1 MRLMDETAIAL
12 PFAITGTLLRSCSM
26 GLDVSGRFVYEN
38 NVTGIEFKKLRE
50 TIGHTQASLSK
61 EIDVT
66 IRSLTRWETGET
78 PIPKIA
84 ELALKYI
91 AERSQGKKKR

>member
-1 MRLMDETAIAL
+1 MSIYSL
-12 PFAITGTLLRSCSM
+12 
-26 GLDVSGRFVYEN
+26 
-38 NVTGIEFKKLRE
+38 VTGKEFRKLR
-50 TIGHTQASLSK
+50 LSSGYSQSQLSR

-84 ELALKYI
+84 ELALKYLI
-91 AERSQGKKKR
+91 EKQSEKGKR

>member
-1 MRLMDETAIAL
+1 MDGSSICL
-12 PFAITGTLLRSCSM
+12 F
-26 GLDVSGRFVYEN
+26 
-38 NVTGIEFKKLRE
+38 VTGNEFRKLRRS
-50 TIGHTQASLSK
+50 GGYSQAQLSR

-84 ELALKYI
+84 VLALKYVI
-91 AERSQGKKKR
+91 EKKAEKGTR

>member
-1 MRLMDETAIAL
+1 
-12 PFAITGTLLRSCSM
+12 
-26 GLDVSGRFVYEN
+26 
-38 NVTGIEFKKLRE
+38 VTGDEFRKLRRSA
-50 TIGHTQASLSK
+50 GYSQSQLSR

-84 ELALKYI
+84 ELALKYVV
-91 AERSQGKKKR
+91 EKKRGKQQR

>member
-1 MRLMDETAIAL
+1 MMLIL
-12 PFAITGTLLRSCSM
+12 
-26 GLDVSGRFVYEN
+26 GLDVNRRCVYIG
-38 NVTGIEFKKLRE
+38 NVTGNEFKKLRE
-50 TIGHTQASLSK
+50 SIGHTQASLSK

-84 ELALKYI
+84 ELALKYV
-91 AERSQGKKKR
+91 AQRTTGRKTR

>member
-1 MRLMDETAIAL
+1 MDASSISD
-12 PFAITGTLLRSCSM
+12 P
-26 GLDVSGRFVYEN
+26 
-38 NVTGIEFKKLRE
+38 VTGNEFRKLRKS
-50 TIGHTQASLSK
+50 GGYSQSQLAR

-84 ELALKYI
+84 ELALKYVV
-91 AERSQGKKKR
+91 EKQREKGKR

>member
-1 MRLMDETAIAL
+1 MAFRSRL
-12 PFAITGTLLRSCSM
+12 TLFRSGSF
-26 GLDVSGRFVYEN
+26 GLDATGHFVYKE
-38 NVTGIEFKKLRE
+38 NVTGSGFKKLRE

>member
-1 MRLMDETAIAL
+1 MDDSSIVL
-12 PFAITGTLLRSCSM
+12 S
-26 GLDVSGRFVYEN
+26 
-38 NVTGIEFKKLRE
+38 VTGNEFRRWRRSAGYSQSQLAR
-50 TIGHTQASLSK
+50 

-91 AERSQGKKKR
+91 IEKKQKGVR

>member
-1 MRLMDETAIAL
+1 MDETAIAL
-12 PFAITGTLLRSCSM
+12 PFAITVTLLRSCSM
-26 GLDVSGRFVYEN
+26 GLDVSGQCVYN
-38 NVTGIEFKKLRE
+38 SNVTGIEFKKLRE

-91 AERSQGKKKR
+91 AERSQGKNKR

>member
-1 MRLMDETAIAL
+1 
-12 PFAITGTLLRSCSM
+12 
-26 GLDVSGRFVYEN
+26 
-38 NVTGIEFKKLRE
+38 VTGNEFRKLRKA
-50 TIGHTQASLSK
+50 GGFSQSQLAR

-84 ELALKYI
+84 ELALRYVVK
-91 AERSQGKKKR
+91 KKKRETP

>member
-1 MRLMDETAIAL
+1 MS
-12 PFAITGTLLRSCSM
+12 F
-26 GLDVSGRFVYEN
+26 
-38 NVTGIEFKKLRE
+38 VTGDQFRKLRE
-50 TIGHTQASLSK
+50 SIGYTQAKLSK

-78 PIPKIA
+78 AIPKIA

-91 AERSQGKKKR
+91 AEKTPVRETR

>member
-1 MRLMDETAIAL
+1 M
-12 PFAITGTLLRSCSM
+12 TG
-26 GLDVSGRFVYEN
+26 N
-38 NVTGIEFKKLRE
+38 EFRKLRE
-50 TIGHTQASLSK
+50 SIDYTQARLSK

-66 IRSLTRWETGET
+66 IRSLTRWETDET

-91 AERSQGKKKR
+91 AEKQRAERKR

>member
-1 MRLMDETAIAL
+1 MDETVVAH
-12 PFAITGTLLRSCSM
+12 PFTTRVTLFRSCSI
-26 GLDVSGRFVYEN
+26 GLNVDGRFVYKS
-38 NVTGIEFKKLRE
+38 NVTGIAFKKLHE

-84 ELALKYI
+84 EVALKYI
-91 AERSQGKKKR
+91 VERSQGKKKR

>member
-1 MRLMDETAIAL
+1 MN
-12 PFAITGTLLRSCSM
+12 GS
-26 GLDVSGRFVYEN
+26 
-38 NVTGIEFKKLRE
+38 EFKKLRE
-50 TIGHTQASLSK
+50 SIGYTQASLSK

-84 ELALKYI
+84 ELALKYV
-91 AERSQGKKKR
+91 AERNQGRKQR

>member
-1 MRLMDETAIAL
+1 MSIDG
-12 PFAITGTLLRSCSM
+12 F
-26 GLDVSGRFVYEN
+26 
-38 NVTGIEFKKLRE
+38 VTGKKFRDLRNSA
-50 TIGHTQASLSK
+50 GYSQSQLSW

-84 ELALKYI
+84 ELALKYVK
-91 AERSQGKKKR
+91 EKKPKKPRKGTR

>member
-1 MRLMDETAIAL
+1 M
-12 PFAITGTLLRSCSM
+12 S
-26 GLDVSGRFVYEN
+26 VSQTKGAEYHLTRYGQIVYSRFV
-38 NVTGIEFKKLRE
+38 TGNEFRRLRRSA
-50 TIGHTQASLSK
+50 GYSQSQLAR

-91 AERSQGKKKR
+91 TEKKQKGVR